1 MICFVSDISCLFLLF
16 SEIAIACKLLT
27 RQIDCR
33 RVRGA
38 GLTAPPSAR
47 TTITVSVNASETAWT
62 WHRGSFRGSYQL
74 GLLLQRSSPCP
85 SCCTCRSTTTL
96 QLPAVRALPA
106 LVNPLDIRDQD
117 VVVPG
122 EKTRCRIFEIRN
134 TIFYGRSL

>member
-1 MICFVSDISCLFLLF
+1 LICFVDDISCLFLLF

-38 GLTAPPSAR
+38 GLTAPFVGATNWRVVIAKVESL
-47 TTITVSVNASETAWT
+47 SE
-62 WHRGSFRGSYQL
+62 
-74 GLLLQRSSPCP
+74 LLHMSEHDYTPAEDSLV
-85 SCCTCRSTTTL
+85 
-96 QLPAVRALPA
+96 PAVRALPA
-106 LVNPLDIRDQD
+106 LVNPLDIRGQD
-117 VVVPG
+117 VVVQG